1 MDSGFFHAQK
11 TPFTPLFTPVGIF
24 YPIFG
29 GTNPGSGVYFFYE
42 FFHPGGTVLLHLV
55 RHVPIYIQRERCC
68 GVAQILLY
76 RLHAVPFLQGRYGEC
91 MSHIVEP
98 GIRAADPGTDCLEPL
113 QCGLR
118 DDVFPDGV
126 GEDKVPFVLPEQSGG
141 QSGFSLGGVF
151 FPEQIHNKRGGGD
164 RSRFFVFGG
173 GYVKAAAFFL
183 FLLQLLPDG
192 DGAGCKV
199 HCIPRQAADFPLSH
213 PREQSHTEQAGQR
226 FPALVQLCEE
236 CGNFRFR
243 KRGDFSLGQAGRV
256 AGIGGVVPD
265 VPKLDRL
272 CQGFVEDPVDAV
284 HRFRGKAFVS
294 GQVVIEGL
302 YVGGGQ
308 VGELYFPQ
316 SRADVG
322 FDPAL
327 VGGEGQGFAGVGGV
341 FVQPG
346 IQPCGNGDPGGFQI
360 IPVVCGFL
368 GGTHGLE
375 GIGLPV
381 GIEGAAFP
389 GNGGTGFPPAVGT
402 LSYGTVILGVYLFGH
417 WWSPLTPIFISFIS
431 FRNIIITHSTCIYH
445 LDITHFII
453 IWKVIIDIDW

>member
-11 TPFTPLFTPVGIF
+11 RLFPTF
-24 YPIFG
+24 YPSWDFLSYFSG
-29 GTNPGSGVYFFYE
+29 GINPGSGVYFFYE
-42 FFHPGGTVLLHLV
+42 FFHP
-55 RHVPIYIQRERCC
+55 
-68 GVAQILLY
+68 
-76 RLHAVPFLQGRYGEC
+76 
-91 MSHIVEP
+91 
-98 GIRAADPGTDCLEPL
+98 
-113 QCGLR
+113 
-118 DDVFPDGV
+118 
-126 GEDKVPFVLPEQSGG
+126 
-141 QSGFSLGGVF
+141 
-151 FPEQIHNKRGGGD
+151 GGGD

-192 DGAGCKV
+192 DGTGCKV
-199 HCIPRQAADFPLSH
+199 HRIPRQSADLALSH

-226 FPALVQLCEE
+226 FPTLLQFGEK
-236 CGNFRFR
+236 GSDFRFR
-243 KRGDFSLGQAGRV
+243 KRGYFSLGQAGRV

-265 VPKLDRL
+265 IPELDRL

-284 HRFRGKAFVS
+284 HRFRGKALVS
-294 GQVVIEGL
+294 GQVIVEGL
-302 YVGGGQ
+302 HMGGGQ

-322 FDPAL
+322 FYPAP

-346 IQPCGNGDPGGFQI
+346 IQPCGNGDPGRFQI
-360 IPVVCGFL
+360 IPVVRGFL

-375 GIGLPV
+375 GVGLPV

-402 LSYGTVILGVYLFGH
+402 LADGTVILGVYLFGH
-417 WWSPLTPIFISFIS
+417 HSSSLSESFDVD
-431 FRNIIITHSTCIYH
+431 FQGHY
-445 LDITHFII
+445 LYGL
-453 IWKVIIDIDW
+453 VYMLA